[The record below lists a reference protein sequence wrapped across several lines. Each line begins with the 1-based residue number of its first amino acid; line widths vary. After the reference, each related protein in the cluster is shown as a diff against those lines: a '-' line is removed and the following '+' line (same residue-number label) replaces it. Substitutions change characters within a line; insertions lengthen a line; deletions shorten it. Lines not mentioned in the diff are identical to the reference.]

1 MVEAKPDFSG
11 YATKAGLEC
20 SDGRTIE
27 SNAFQHQDG
36 QKVPLVWQHTHGT
49 PTHVLGY
56 AILENVSDGV
66 LAHGYFNATE
76 FGQVSKELVRHGD
89 VTQMSIYANK
99 LVERAKSV
107 LHGAIKEVS
116 LVLSGANPGALINP
130 VSIQH
135 GEDGDFELLDDAA
148 IIFTGLTLQHS
159 DAEESNESSLEDN
172 KDESENGGATDEESE
187 ETNLEHAD
195 GKTVQEIYDT
205 FTDEQKEVV
214 HILVGTAVEAMPET
228 SSAAHS
234 DLDGDALEHAD
245 GTTVQEVYNAFSTV
259 QKDTVHYMIGVA
271 VEAVSEGIAAHS
283 DTTNEGD
290 LTHQEGTT
298 VNVFE
303 NGATGTAI
311 ATRPRKHLSHSDL
324 KTLLEDAKKPGMT
337 LKDSVLAHA
346 EAGDMGYGI
355 EDIDILFPDAQAL
368 SNTPEIIG
376 RRTAWVADV
385 IGGTKHS
392 PFSRVKSTAVDLTAD
407 EARAKGYVKGA
418 LKKDEIIKL
427 LKRVTTPTTIYK
439 KQKLDRDDILDIK
452 NLDVVAWLKAEM
464 RVMLDEEIA
473 RAVLI
478 GDGRESDDEDKI
490 DEDHIRPIAWDD
502 DMYSHKVTVQSNL
515 DGHGIIEAVLRART
529 YYKGTGTPTFYT
541 TDSLLTDLLLLKDKV
556 NRRLYESEADLANA
570 MRVAKIVTV
579 EVMEDVPDVLG
590 IMVNLADYTLGTDAG
605 GEVSMFDDFDI
616 DYNQFKYL
624 IETRLSG
631 ALTKPKS
638 AVVVRRTTG
647 TSVTPSSP
655 SFNGETNAL
664 TIPSQSGVVY
674 SIDGEQVTG
683 TITLV
688 ETTDV
693 EAAPAAG
700 YSFPHNTNRDWT
712 YVVQNG

>member
-1 MVEAKPDFSG
+1 
-11 YATKAGLEC
+11 
-20 SDGRTIE
+20 
-27 SNAFQHQDG
+27 
-36 QKVPLVWQHTHGT
+36 
-49 PTHVLGY
+49 
-56 AILENVSDGV
+56 
-66 LAHGYFNATE
+66 
-76 FGQVSKELVRHGD
+76 
-89 VTQMSIYANK
+89 
-99 LVERAKSV
+99 
-107 LHGAIKEVS
+107 
-116 LVLSGANPGALINP
+116 
-130 VSIQH
+130 
-135 GEDGDFELLDDAA
+135 
-148 IIFTGLTLQHS
+148 
-159 DAEESNESSLEDN
+159 
-172 KDESENGGATDEESE
+172 
-187 ETNLEHAD
+187 
-195 GKTVQEIYDT
+195 
-205 FTDEQKEVV
+205 
-214 HILVGTAVEAMPET
+214 
-228 SSAAHS
+228 
-234 DLDGDALEHAD
+234 
-245 GTTVQEVYNAFSTV
+245 
-259 QKDTVHYMIGVA
+259 
-271 VEAVSEGIAAHS
+271 
-283 DTTNEGD
+283 
-290 LTHQEGTT
+290 
-298 VNVFE
+298 
-303 NGATGTAI
+303 
-311 ATRPRKHLSHSDL
+311 
-324 KTLLEDAKKPGMT
+324 MT
-337 LKDSVLAHA
+337 LKDAVLAHA

-355 EDIDILFPDAQAL
+355 EDIDILFPDAQAI

-385 IGGTKHS
+385 IAGTKHS
-392 PFSRVKSTAVDLTAD
+392 PLSRVKSTAVDLTAD

-556 NRRLYESEADLANA
+556 NRRLYESEADLAAA
-570 MRVAKIVTV
+570 MRVSKIVTV

-590 IMVNLADYTLGTDAG
+590 IMVNLTDYTLGTDAG

-647 TSVTPSSP
+647 TSVTPTSP
-655 SFNGETNAL
+655 SFNGVTNEL
-664 TIPSQSGVVY
+664 TIPTTTGVVY
-674 SIDGEQVTG
+674 KIDGEVVTG
-683 TITLV
+683 TLTLV

-693 EAAPAAG
+693 EASPAAG

-712 YVVQNG
+712 FVVNNH